1 MLLGKQTA
9 ELHDRDWTPFWQHE
23 QGKRFLPEKIMQAS
37 HSKLDGMKQGPLL
50 PFDLPISQLFLFRAT
65 YHSLPVS
72 VSYHTHLSCLLHW
85 LQYPLLLP
93 APASRSTSQ
102 YHALHL
108 KMKAAE
114 SKILSNH
121 NTTWHH
127 NPEDLN
133 LKIQHTSAFKRLL
146 IIALTIIFVIYLC
159 SFFMQQPGSNLE
171 PFDY

>member
-1 MLLGKQTA
+1 
-9 ELHDRDWTPFWQHE
+9 
-23 QGKRFLPEKIMQAS
+23 
-37 HSKLDGMKQGPLL
+37 
-50 PFDLPISQLFLFRAT
+50 
-65 YHSLPVS
+65 
-72 VSYHTHLSCLLHW
+72 
-85 LQYPLLLP
+85 
-93 APASRSTSQ
+93 
-102 YHALHL
+102 
-108 KMKAAE
+108 MKAAE